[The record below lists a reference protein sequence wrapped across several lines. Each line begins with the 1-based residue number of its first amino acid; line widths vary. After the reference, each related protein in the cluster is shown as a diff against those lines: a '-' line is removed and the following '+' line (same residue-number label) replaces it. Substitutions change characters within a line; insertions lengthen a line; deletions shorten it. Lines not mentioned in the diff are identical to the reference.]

1 MDWLN
6 YHHLLYFWTVARYGG
21 VTKAS
26 EQLNL
31 AQSTISGQI
40 RTLEDALDEKL
51 LVRSGRT
58 VALTEVGQVVYQY
71 ADEIFSLG
79 RELTET
85 LKGNPAGRPMRLRVG
100 VTDVMPKIISCR
112 LLQPALG
119 MQNVQLA
126 CYDDKTD
133 RLLAE
138 LANHRLDLVLA
149 DAPLPPRSDVR
160 AFNHLLGECGI
171 TFFAVPE
178 VAKRHRRDFPNSLD
192 GAPMLLPTPNTLL
205 RRQLDGWFSKIEV
218 QPRVVAEFEEV
229 SLLEVFGE
237 TGAGLF
243 CAPTIVERQVRDAY
257 GVRTVGSTDEVTG
270 RYYAITVQRQIK
282 HPAAMAIS
290 DHAQNQLFG

>member
-257 GVRTVGSTDEVTG
+257 GVCTVGSTDEVTG